1 MMNGTLRIVG
11 SHDHGDGKPEIVKTE
26 TSALCNNIDGRY
38 IITYDETL
46 PGNDD
51 PDSVIRHRLEIGIGT
66 LTMSQTGALASD
78 MRFGLNKT
86 WHSDYKTPYGIMD
99 MSVITRNLMVETGH
113 KKITAHVQYELQMD
127 GNKVSDSNV
136 RISFIYS
143 QN

>member
-1 MMNGTLRIVG
+1 MNGTLRIVG
-11 SHDHGDGKPEIVKTE
+11 SHDHGDGNPEIVKTE
-26 TSALCNNIDGRY
+26 TLAVCENTDDIY
-38 IITYDETL
+38 VITYDESL

-66 LTMSQTGALASD
+66 LTMLQTGALSSD

-86 WHSDYKTPYGIMD
+86 WHCDYKTPYGIMD
-99 MSVITRNLMVETGH
+99 MSVITRGLMVETGP

-136 RISFIYS
+136 RISFVYAQS
-143 QN
+143 